1 MAKRITKRLVV
12 ATLILVVTVLGL
24 HAASHWHSH
33 TSDDQQ
39 CQVCHI
45 GHAAIPQP
53 AAAGT
58 DLAPVM
64 VARFAATERSS
75 PHFDAVPTPS
85 VPRAP
90 PV

>member
-1 MAKRITKRLVV
+1 MAKRITTRLVV
-12 ATLILVVTVLGL
+12 ATLILVVTLLGV
-24 HAASHWHSH
+24 HAASHWDSHS
-33 TSDDQQ
+33 SDDQQ

-53 AAAGT
+53 AAVGT
-58 DLAPVM
+58 ELALVM
-64 VARFAATERSS
+64 VARFSAAERSS
-75 PHFDAVPTPS
+75 PHFDAVPTPG